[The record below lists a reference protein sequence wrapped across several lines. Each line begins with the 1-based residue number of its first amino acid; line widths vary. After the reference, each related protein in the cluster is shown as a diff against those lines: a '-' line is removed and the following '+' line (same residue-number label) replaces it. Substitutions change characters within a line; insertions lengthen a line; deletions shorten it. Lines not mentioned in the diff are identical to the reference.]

1 MNVNFEWSSIGCD
14 TFVFYA
20 ILEFTLA
27 QFLMRRPPSSTDV
40 KNGMKK
46 TAITSFKDNQVK
58 PTDSEDKIFHKSNI
72 FVKFLGLETYFD
84 PVPGQSQFDSDTWV

>member
-1 MNVNFEWSSIGCD
+1 
-14 TFVFYA
+14 
-20 ILEFTLA
+20 
-27 QFLMRRPPSSTDV
+27 MRRPPSSTDV

-84 PVPGQSQFDSDTWV
+84 PVPGQSQFGSDT